1 MNILRN
7 LLLLCAVTSSTIAFA
22 QKPKPAKPTP
32 APSQEKKAE
41 VKPTPN
47 TNTAKKPKNIIF
59 LIGDGM
65 GVSQIYAGITARKD
79 ATNFERMK
87 FIGFSKTASYDDYI
101 TDSAAGAT
109 AFSIGRKTYNGA
121 IGVDKDSIPQETI
134 LETAEKNGLATGLV
148 ATSTITHATPASF
161 IAHVKS
167 RKAEDD
173 IANYFLETDIDVF
186 IGGGRKHFTI
196 DRKDS
201 KDLLASLRAKNYNVV
216 NTMYEMNYVKTGK
229 LCALLEEDAMAPY
242 WPDSVR
248 SKDTYLGKE
257 IEVKESRGDMLPKSA
272 QKAIDLL
279 KKKKKGFFL
288 MVEGSQIDWGGHA
301 NNKAYVVSEMLD
313 FENTLG
319 QVLDWAEKDGNTLV
333 VVTAD
338 HETGGMA
345 LTDGSLKRGTV
356 EAKFIWKEHTA
367 TMVPVFAFGP
377 GADQFQGIYH
387 NTAIYFKM
395 MDLLG
400 LPLPKPNTTPAN

>member
-1 MNILRN
+1 MKN
-7 LLLLCAVTSSTIAFA
+7 LSYLLVLSALVVGPFAFA
-22 QKPKPAKPTP
+22 QKAKVLNVQPANT
-32 APSQEKKAE
+32 SKKSEAKS
-41 VKPTPN
+41 VTS
-47 TNTAKKPKNIIF
+47 TITGAKKPKNIIF

-87 FIGFSKTASYDDYI
+87 FIGFSKTASFDDYI

-109 AFSIGRKTYNGA
+109 AFSIGKKTYNGA

-173 IANYFLETDIDVF
+173 IASYFLQTDIDVF
-186 IGGGRKHFTI
+186 IGGGRKRFTTA
-196 DRKDS
+196 RKDGD
-201 KDLLASLRAKNYNVV
+201 DLLEALRAKKYNVV

-229 LCALLEEDAMAPY
+229 LCALLEEEAMAPY
-242 WPDSVR
+242 WPDSIK
-248 SKDTYLGKE
+248 SKDKYLGTE
-257 IEVKESRGDMLPKSA
+257 IERKESRADMLPKSA

-279 KKKKKGFFL
+279 SQNKKGFFL

-301 NNKAYVVSEMLD
+301 NNKAYVVGEMLD

-345 LTDGSLKRGTV
+345 LTGGDLKRGTV
-356 EAKFIWKEHTA
+356 EAKFIWNEHTA

-377 GADQFQGIYH
+377 GAEQFQGIYH

-400 LPLPKPNTTPAN
+400 LPLPKQNKIPNN